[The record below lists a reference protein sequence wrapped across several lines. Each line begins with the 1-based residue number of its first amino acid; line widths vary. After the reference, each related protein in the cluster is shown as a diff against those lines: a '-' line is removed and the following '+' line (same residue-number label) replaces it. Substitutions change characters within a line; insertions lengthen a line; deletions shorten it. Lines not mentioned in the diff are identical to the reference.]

1 MNNKPLTSEQALD
14 DYFGDLLLDA
24 EPQSVSATQPTAFCE
39 PAPIQ
44 QLQQLLDQI
53 PSELDVEPQVVAV
66 IDAEPEPE
74 PEPEPEV
81 VTWQHHGQQQSF
93 QALFFEVNGMMFAV
107 ALTELGAIYQ
117 LGDLNHIVGR
127 PAWYLGFAPLAQQ
140 NVDVVDT
147 ARWVMADKLIND
159 HYRDNYRYMVIL
171 GNSQWGLAC
180 DKLHGTQTLMP
191 TDIRWR
197 QQVGKR
203 PWLAGMVKQ
212 KMCALIHVD
221 ALIQMLNQGLD
232 VNSGAS

>member
-14 DYFGDLLLDA
+14 DYFGDLLLETD
-24 EPQSVSATQPTAFCE
+24 PQPIVFCE
-39 PAPIQ
+39 PSASQ
-44 QLQQLLDQI
+44 QLQQLLAQI
-53 PSELDVEPQVVAV
+53 PPQLDVEPLVVAV

-74 PEPEPEV
+74 PEPEPEFV
-81 VTWQHHGQQQSF
+81 AWQHHGQQQSF

-117 LGDLNHIVGR
+117 LGELNHIVGR
-127 PAWYLGFAPLAQQ
+127 PAWYLGLAPLPQY

-147 ARWVMADKLIND
+147 AHWVMADKLTND
-159 HYRDNYRYMVIL
+159 HYRDNYRYMVML

-180 DKLHGTQTLMP
+180 DKLHGTQTLMT

-197 QQVGKR
+197 EQAGKR

-221 ALIQMLNQGLD
+221 ALIQMLNKGLD

>member
-1 MNNKPLTSEQALD
+1 MNKKPLTSEQALD

-24 EPQSVSATQPTAFCE
+24 EPQPVSATQPTAFCE
-39 PAPIQ
+39 PVSTQ

-53 PSELDVEPQVVAV
+53 PTQVDVEPQAV
-66 IDAEPEPE
+66 IVINAEPEPE
-74 PEPEPEV
+74 PEPAV
-81 VTWQHHGQQQSF
+81 VTWQHLGQQQPF

-117 LGDLNHIVGR
+117 LGELNHIVGR
-127 PAWYLGFAPLAQQ
+127 PAWYLGLAPLPQYH
-140 NVDVVDT
+140 VDVVDT
-147 ARWVMADKLIND
+147 ARWVMADKLTNND
-159 HYRDNYRYMVIL
+159 YRDNYHYMVML

-180 DKLHGTQTLMP
+180 DKLHGTQTLMS
-191 TDIRWR
+191 TDLRWR
-197 QQVGKR
+197 EQAGKR

-221 ALIQMLNQGLD
+221 ALIQMLNKGLD

>member
-1 MNNKPLTSEQALD
+1 MNNNRLTSEQALD

-24 EPQSVSATQPTAFCE
+24 EPVKKLATFCE
-39 PAPIQ
+39 PSSSQ
-44 QLQQLLDQI
+44 QLQQLLDQV
-53 PSELDVEPQVVAV
+53 PLTVATEPQVVV
-66 IDAEPEPE
+66 VTDAEPEPE
-74 PEPEPEV
+74 PEY
-81 VTWQHHGQQQSF
+81 VTWHHHGQQQPF

-107 ALTELGAIYQ
+107 ALTELGSIHR
-117 LGDLNHIVGR
+117 LGELNQIVGR
-127 PAWYLGFAPLAQQ
+127 PHWYLGLAPLTQY

-147 ARWVMADKLIND
+147 ARWVMANKLTN
-159 HYRDNYRYMVIL
+159 DNYRANYHYMVML

-180 DKLHGTQTLMP
+180 DILHGTQTLLT

-197 QQVGKR
+197 QQAGKR

-221 ALIQMLNQGLD
+221 ALIQMLNKGLD